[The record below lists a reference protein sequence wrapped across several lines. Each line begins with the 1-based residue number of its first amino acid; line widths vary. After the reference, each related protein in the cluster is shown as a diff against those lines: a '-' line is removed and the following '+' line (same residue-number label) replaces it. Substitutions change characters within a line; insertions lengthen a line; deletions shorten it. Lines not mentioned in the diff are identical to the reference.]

1 MMMRALKPFE
11 YGSRHLKPGDIFELQ
26 AHDSGEEGLAA
37 HRHILVTTHL
47 AEDISVGERLRDFLP
62 NKRGR
67 YKRRDMRAEE

>member
-11 YGSRHLKPGDIFELQ
+11 YGNRHLKPGVIFELQ

-37 HRHILVTTHL
+37 HRHILVTTHQ
-47 AEDISVGERLRDFLP
+47 AEDISVGERLRDLLP